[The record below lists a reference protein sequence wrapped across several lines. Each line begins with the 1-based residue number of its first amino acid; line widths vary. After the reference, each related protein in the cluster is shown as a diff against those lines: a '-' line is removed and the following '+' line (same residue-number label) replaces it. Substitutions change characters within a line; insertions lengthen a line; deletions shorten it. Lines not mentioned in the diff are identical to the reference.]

1 MFGFIKKYKLDK
13 KEKFELDKILLAT
26 QILSDPQYFNKF
38 VTVFKPFHKNLMNLN
53 FENCKYQGQIENLQN
68 ISQQIY
74 LKGYYGLIY
83 QQDEIQRLL
92 ANLKSYAKLVLQV
105 PIFDEEISTLVKRKF
120 ESDENIVKFLQ
131 DQLSQSVKPI
141 LAKKRELEA
150 RFDKE
155 MQQLLH
161 SNLE

>member
-1 MFGFIKKYKLDK
+1 MSQATLADAIPNEECFTIEDLAEEFDLSTLRVRQIIDKAIKGKHVQNLVK
-13 KEKFELDKILLAT
+13 KEGRRVLYA
-26 QILSDPQYFNKF
+26 PQM
-38 VTVFKPFHKNLMNLN
+38 V
-53 FENCKYQGQIENLQN
+53 EQ
-68 ISQQIY
+68 
-74 LKGYYGLIY
+74 
-83 QQDEIQRLL
+83 
-92 ANLKSYAKLVLQV
+92 LKSAVDRGLLGKFRKKNPVTALKYAKLVLQV

-161 SNLE
+161 SNLDM